1 MYIDNYRNFVQIVDS
16 GTISAAAKKLHI
28 AQPALSNQVKLL
40 EEKYGSQLLERG
52 PRCVTLTP
60 AGKILYEH
68 AKSIDLLES
77 SLVQEIKDLQS
88 GTVGTLHFG
97 AISTQPEK
105 FSAELLL
112 GFHAIYPNIRF
123 RISEGSS
130 IEIMRLLKDGLIEV
144 GILRSAEPLPE
155 YLEAVF
161 QARANF
167 YAYFTFEQKDLF
179 QDREKEIELQELKD
193 YQIAITAGIQ
203 PIFERACLDQGIRP
217 NIIAT
222 CASVP
227 TAKMWVKSNNMV
239 AIASSISPEESPGVA
254 FRKIKGTNMKTTHYI
269 CVYKERPLS
278 VICSQFI
285 QYCHGAVFGEASAA
299 E

>member
-1 MYIDNYRNFVQIVDS
+1 MYIENYRNFVVIVDS

-28 AQPALSNQVKLL
+28 AQPALSNQVKML
-40 EEKYGSQLLERG
+40 EENYGAQLLERG
-52 PRCVTLTP
+52 PRSVKLTP

-77 SLVQEIKDLQS
+77 SLAQEIIDIQAD
-88 GTVGTLHFG
+88 TVGTLHFG

-112 GFHAIYPNIRF
+112 GFHESHPNVHF

-144 GILRSAEPLPE
+144 GILRTPDPLPN

-161 QARANF
+161 RASAKF
-167 YAYFTFEQKDLF
+167 YAYFTFEQKELF
-179 QDREKEIELQELKD
+179 QNRDKELELRDLVQ
-193 YQIAITAGIQ
+193 YPISITAGIQ
-203 PIFERACLDQGIRP
+203 PFFDRACHEQGLRP
-217 NIIAT
+217 NIVAT

-227 TAKMWVKSNNMV
+227 TAKMWVKSEKVV
-239 AIASSISPEESPGVA
+239 AVASSLSPEESPGLA
-254 FRKIKGTNMKTTHYI
+254 FRRIKGANMKTTHYI
-269 CVYKERPLS
+269 CVNKERPLS
-278 VICSQFI
+278 AVCSQFI
-285 QYCHGAVFGEASAA
+285 HYCHEAVFEDTPS
-299 E
+299 